1 MGKIDVVRMAAAA
14 RESLQA
20 RDLPEEVDRERMAD
34 YLGGLCAAIG
44 SAMARWQGQAM
55 LREVRVDGVRAS
67 GGRVTG
73 PDVEGLIRGAAPTG
87 WLLYTHPISSG
98 IRDQVRRFERDL
110 RVPNLVWY
118 PPLAHVFAAQAAPT
132 LNLPSPLAALADKAR
147 VHLSGPEIFPA
158 MLAQVSRQAG
168 REPPPGIESLM
179 AALCEGFDEVI
190 PAWLESTLVTQVVA
204 TGPVPSFA
212 PPEVPAGPV
221 VAGTAA
227 MLRGG
232 GFF

>member
-1 MGKIDVVRMAAAA
+1 MAKLDVARMSTAA

-20 RDLPEEVDRERMAD
+20 RELPDEVDRDRLAD
-34 YLGGLCAAIG
+34 YLGWLCAAIG
-44 SAMARWQGQAM
+44 SALARWQSQAI
-55 LREVRVDGVRAS
+55 LRDVRVEGARAS
-67 GGRVTG
+67 GGRVVG
-73 PDVEGLIRGAAPTG
+73 PEVEGLIRGAAPVG

-98 IRDQVRRFERDL
+98 VRDQVRRFEREL

-118 PPLAHVFAAQAAPT
+118 PTLTQVFAAQAAPT
-132 LNLPSPLAALADKAR
+132 LNLPCPLAALAVQAR
-147 VHLSGPEIFPA
+147 VHLTGPEIYPA
-158 MLAQVSRQAG
+158 MLAQLSQQAG
-168 REPPPGIESLM
+168 REPPPGIEALM

-190 PAWLESTLVTQVVA
+190 PLWLESTLVTQVVA

-212 PPEVPAGPV
+212 PPEVPGGPV
-221 VAGTAA
+221 VGGSAA